1 MLVEKVKKYF
11 KGDIK
16 GKHFAMWGLAFKP
29 ETDDIRE
36 APSLYIIDELLGA
49 GATVTVCTIVHYLY
63 NMKYSIDHKSPIPLH
78 IQAENLLREII
89 TEPEYQNGKLLP
101 NEVDLAKML
110 AISRTTLRQAIN
122 KLVFEGLL
130 IRKKRTGTKVAQT
143 VVSSKSNNWLSFSQE
158 MKLRGITIR
167 NFELHI
173 TWEYPDEFL
182 ANFFEIK
189 EDRKILKMERVR
201 GKPDEPFVYFIS
213 YFHPRIGLTG
223 DEDFKRPLYEML
235 ENDCSTIASLSKEEI
250 SAHAAEAIIADKL
263 RITDGS
269 PVLLRKRFVF
279 DQGDRPMEY
288 NLGYYKPDS
297 FVYTVESR
305 R

>member
-1 MLVEKVKKYF
+1 M
-11 KGDIK
+11 
-16 GKHFAMWGLAFKP
+16 
-29 ETDDIRE
+29 R
-36 APSLYIIDELLGA
+36 
-49 GATVTVCTIVHYLY
+49 
-63 NMKYSIDHKSPIPLH
+63 YSIDHKSPVPLH
-78 IQAENLLREII
+78 IQTENLLREII
-89 TEPEYQNGKLLP
+89 AQPEYKNGKLLP
-101 NEVDLAKML
+101 NELDMAKML

-122 KLVFEGLL
+122 KLVYEGLL
-130 IRKKRTGTKVAQT
+130 IRKKRMGTKVAQA

-158 MKLRGITIR
+158 MKLRGISIR

-189 EDRKILKMERVR
+189 SGRKVLKMERVR
-201 GKPDEPFVYFIS
+201 GTAQEPFVYFVS

-235 ENDCSTIASLSKEEI
+235 ENDYSTIATLSKEEI
-250 SAHAAEAIIADKL
+250 SAHAAEHLIADKL
-263 RITDGS
+263 RISDGS

-279 DQGDRPMEY
+279 DQGERPIEY
-288 NLGYYKPDS
+288 NLGYYKADS